1 MNVDDQWRRL
11 IIITLPILP
20 SPSNQTAGVSVHT
33 VMVVLLFALKLFWSG
48 TEIHMILGFPT
59 FSGRFRFDELCLNWS
74 LRNYN
79 TTKHPSNLCIFQLS
93 GPHRIICYYA
103 AFHMQKI

>member
-1 MNVDDQWRRL
+1 MMNVDDQWRRL

-59 FSGRFRFDELCLNWS
+59 FSGRFRFDELGS
-74 LRNYN
+74 
-79 TTKHPSNLCIFQLS
+79 Q
-93 GPHRIICYYA
+93 
-103 AFHMQKI
+103 

>member
-1 MNVDDQWRRL
+1 MMNVDDQWRRL

-20 SPSNQTAGVSVHT
+20 SPSDQTVSASVHT

-59 FSGRFRFDELCLNWS
+59 FSGRFRFDESGPKLV
-74 LRNYN
+74 
-79 TTKHPSNLCIFQLS
+79 TKQLQQNKHSSNLFS
-93 GPHRIICYYA
+93 
-103 AFHMQKI
+103 FDM

>member
-48 TEIHMILGFPT
+48 TEFHT
-59 FSGRFRFDELCLNWS
+59 FSGRFRFDELGLNWS
-74 LRNYN
+74 LRHYN

-93 GPHRIICYYA
+93 GPHPIICYYA

>member
-1 MNVDDQWRRL
+1 MMNVDDQWRRL

-20 SPSNQTAGVSVHT
+20 SPSNQTVGASVHT

-59 FSGRFRFDELCLNWS
+59 FSGSFRFDELGLNWS
-74 LRNYN
+74 LSNYN
-79 TTKHPSNLCIFQLS
+79 TTNHPSNLFS
-93 GPHRIICYYA
+93 
-103 AFHMQKI
+103 FDM